1 MIAALLT
8 TTESGSHPINHER
21 PWADRP
27 GPSAF
32 KESTMPRKYRWP
44 ATRLDK
50 DQMHELH
57 CESVARGGVPITAII
72 AEAVGVYLNDRLD
85 RRLEG
90 AAQQPPVPAS
100 SSAA

>member
-1 MIAALLT
+1 
-8 TTESGSHPINHER
+8 
-21 PWADRP
+21 
-27 GPSAF
+27 
-32 KESTMPRKYRWP
+32 MPRKYRWP

-57 CESVARGGVPITAII
+57 CESVARGVPITAII

-85 RRLEG
+85 GRLAEI
-90 AAQQPPVPAS
+90 AHQQPAAPAA